1 MKNYRDR
8 QIYIGRE
15 EIDYVAYKCLEDEFQ
30 IIPVKDPEEYQENDF
45 IQRAENKE
53 VTIPNWIIDVYG
65 LDGINIQREMDEKR
79 IVHCKAKKQKDFQ
92 IPKQLFVDQAPRHK
106 MTSIGIYK
114 AGAGRL
120 SLPYMFFEEAMI
132 TVHRHLDY
140 MELDMIKCE
149 ERKCLP
155 YLEELSD
162 FGILH
167 DFYGKSLQNIVGSCY
182 YYRVVGKTIPIPKQF
197 AKRDIEVFIS
207 DHASHKVYLIPVDS
221 ISASEETKEQVKDKD
236 VDDSILQSLQQIM
249 ESSKKITEKYEQT
262 RKMKEEIEEKQKEFD
277 ALKEKMLEILN

>member
-1 MKNYRDR
+1 
-8 QIYIGRE
+8 
-15 EIDYVAYKCLEDEFQ
+15 
-30 IIPVKDPEEYQENDF
+30 
-45 IQRAENKE
+45 
-53 VTIPNWIIDVYG
+53 
-65 LDGINIQREMDEKR
+65 MDENR
-79 IVHCKAKKQKDFQ
+79 VVHCKAKKQKDFQ
-92 IPKQLFVDQAPRHK
+92 IPKQSFVDQSPRHK

-132 TVHRHLDY
+132 TVHRHQDY

-167 DFYGKSLQNIVGSCY
+167 DFYGKSLQNIVGACY

-197 AKRDIEVFIS
+197 ANRDIEVFIS
-207 DHASHKVYLIPVDS
+207 DHASHKVYLIPVTH
-221 ISASEETKEQVKDKD
+221 ICFRRNKGTGKGQRRGRLYSAVPATDHGIFQKDHGKIRTDKEDERRDRRETKR
-236 VDDSILQSLQQIM
+236 I
-249 ESSKKITEKYEQT
+249 
-262 RKMKEEIEEKQKEFD
+262 
-277 ALKEKMLEILN
+277 

>member
-1 MKNYRDR
+1 MVT
-8 QIYIGRE
+8 G
-15 EIDYVAYKCLEDEFQ
+15 YVALQ
-30 IIPVKDPEEYQENDF
+30 TL
-45 IQRAENKE
+45 R
-53 VTIPNWIIDVYG
+53 
-65 LDGINIQREMDEKR
+65 
-79 IVHCKAKKQKDFQ
+79 
-92 IPKQLFVDQAPRHK
+92 
-106 MTSIGIYK
+106 
-114 AGAGRL
+114 
-120 SLPYMFFEEAMI
+120 LPYMFFEEAMI
-132 TVHRHLDY
+132 TVHRHQDY

-167 DFYGKSLQNIVGSCY
+167 DFYGKSLQNIVGACY

>member
-45 IQRAENKE
+45 IQRSENKE

-65 LDGINIQREMDEKR
+65 LDGINIQGEMDENR

-114 AGAGRL
+114 AGVGRL

-167 DFYGKSLQNIVGSCY
+167 DFYGKSLQNIVGACY
-182 YYRVVGKTIPIPKQF
+182 YYRVVGKTIAIPKQF

-207 DHASHKVYLIPVDS
+207 DYASHKVYLIPVDS
-221 ISASEETKEQVKDKD
+221 VSASEETKEQVKDRD

-249 ESSKKITEKYEQT
+249 ESSKMITEKYEQT
-262 RKMKEEIEEKQKEFD
+262 KKMKEEIEEKQKKFD
-277 ALKEKMLEILN
+277 AIKEKMLEILN